1 MVTTADHDDR
11 VVPAHSFKFASVL
24 QENQVGDNP
33 VLIRIETK
41 SGHGS
46 SNLSK
51 AIEVTADQYAF
62 TWYNMGVIPPL
73 AKKDM

>member
-1 MVTTADHDDR
+1 M
-11 VVPAHSFKFASVL
+11 
-24 QENQVGDNP
+24 QENHAGHNP

-51 AIEVTADQYAF
+51 AIDASADQFAF
-62 TWYNMGVIPPL
+62 TWYNMGITPPMF
-73 AKKDM
+73 KKSM

>member
-1 MVTTADHDDR
+1 
-11 VVPAHSFKFASVL
+11 L
-24 QENQVGDNP
+24 QENHVGDNP

-51 AIEVTADQYAF
+51 AIEGTADQYAF
-62 TWYNMGVIPPL
+62 TWYNMGIIPPL